1 MSVVRELPLAA
12 ASVADDATFGEA
24 SRVLSSSKLAAI
36 AVVDAERRVAGVF
49 TQDAQLRGLF
59 PGYLGELR
67 HTAFLGDDAERLAER
82 ALAVGVEPV
91 TAYVTKAPSLDADES
106 HTHAA
111 ELFLH
116 HGLAALPVVEEGRFL
131 GMLGQG
137 ALCDA
142 ADDLL
147 EPAQA

>member
-1 MSVVRELPLAA
+1 MSLVRDLPLTA
-12 ASVADDATFGEA
+12 ASVSDDATFGEA
-24 SRVLSSSKLAAI
+24 SRALSASKLAAI
-36 AVVDAERRVAGVF
+36 AVVDAEQRVTGVF

-59 PGYLGELR
+59 PGYLAELR
-67 HTAFLGDDAERLAER
+67 HTAFLDDDAEGLAER
-82 ALAVGVEPV
+82 ARTVGAEPV
-91 TAYVTKAPSLDADES
+91 TRYLTKAPSLDAGES

-116 HGLAALPVVEEGRFL
+116 SGLAALPVVDDGRFL

-147 EPAQA
+147 ERDQP

>member
-1 MSVVRELPLAA
+1 MSVVGDLPLAA
-12 ASVADDATFGEA
+12 ASVSEQATFGEA
-24 SRVLSSSKLAAI
+24 SRALSASRLAAI
-36 AVVDAERRVAGVF
+36 AVVDAEQRVRGVF

-59 PGYLGELR
+59 PGYLAELR
-67 HTAFLGDDAERLAER
+67 HTAFLDDDAERLAER
-82 ALAVGVEPV
+82 ARAVGAEPV
-91 TAYVTKAPSLDADES
+91 ALYLAKAPSLDVGES

-111 ELFLH
+111 ELFLD
-116 HGLAALPVVEEGRFL
+116 HGLAALPVVENGRFL

-147 EPAQA
+147 ASDQS

>member
-1 MSVVRELPLAA
+1 MSLIRDLPLAA
-12 ASVADDATFGEA
+12 ASVSDAATFGDA
-24 SRVLSSSKLAAI
+24 SRALSASKLAAI
-36 AVVDAERRVAGVF
+36 AVVDAEQRVVGVF

-59 PGYLGELR
+59 PGYLAELR
-67 HTAFLGDDAERLAER
+67 HTAFLDDDAEGLAER
-82 ALAVGVEPV
+82 ARTVGADPV
-91 TAYVTKAPSLDADES
+91 TRYATKAPSLDAGES

-116 HGLAALPVVEEGRFL
+116 HGIAALPVVDGGRFL

-147 EPAQA
+147 ERDQS

>member
-1 MSVVRELPLAA
+1 MSVIRDLPLAP
-12 ASVADDATFGEA
+12 ASVTDAATFGEA
-24 SRVLSSSKLAAI
+24 SRALSASKLAAI
-36 AVVDAERRVAGVF
+36 AVVDGAGRVTGVF

-59 PGYLGELR
+59 PGYLVELR
-67 HTAFLGDDAERLAER
+67 HTAFLDDDAE
-82 ALAVGVEPV
+82 ALAKRARTVSAEPV
-91 TAYVTKAPSLDADES
+91 ASYMTPAPSLDAFES

-116 HGLAALPVVEEGRFL
+116 HGLAALPVVDGGHFV

-147 EPAQA
+147 ESNQS

>member
-1 MSVVRELPLAA
+1 MSVVRDLPLAD
-12 ASVADDATFGEA
+12 ASVRDDATFGDA
-24 SRVLSSSKLAAI
+24 SRALSTSRLAAI
-36 AVVDAERRVAGVF
+36 AVLDNDGRVTGVF

-59 PGYLGELR
+59 PDYLAELR
-67 HTAFLGDDAERLAER
+67 HTAFLDDDAERLAER
-82 ALAVGVEPV
+82 ALAVGIEPV
-91 TAYVTKAPSLDADES
+91 KRYVTKAPSLDAGES

-147 EPAQA
+147 EPDQP

>member
-1 MSVVRELPLAA
+1 MSLVRDLPLAD
-12 ASVADDATFGEA
+12 ASVVDDATVGEA
-24 SRVLSSSKLAAI
+24 SRVLSASKLAAI
-36 AVVDAERRVAGVF
+36 AVVDAERRVQGVF

-59 PGYLGELR
+59 PGYLAELR
-67 HTAFLGDDAERLAER
+67 HTAFLDDDDERLAER
-82 ALAVGVEPV
+82 ARSVGAEPV
-91 TAYVTKAPSLDADES
+91 VRYLTKAPSLDVGES

-116 HGLAALPVVEEGRFL
+116 SGLAALPVVDAGRFV

-147 EPAQA
+147 GQDQS

>member
-1 MSVVRELPLAA
+1 MSVVRDLPLSA
-12 ASVADDATFGEA
+12 ASVSQDATFGEA
-24 SRVLSSSKLAAI
+24 SRALSASKLAAI
-36 AVVDAERRVAGVF
+36 AVVDAGGAVTGVF

-59 PGYLGELR
+59 PGYLAELR
-67 HTAFLGDDAERLAER
+67 HTAFLDDDAEGLAER
-82 ALAVGVEPV
+82 ARTVGAEPV
-91 TAYVTKAPSLDADES
+91 ARYLTPAPSLDAGES

-116 HGLAALPVVEEGRFL
+116 HGLAALPVVDGGRFI

-142 ADDLL
+142 ADELL
-147 EPAQA
+147 EGDQS